1 MSASH
6 EENVMS
12 IYPILSAL
20 LTYPEQPLLDALPE
34 IERALDAQPGARAA
48 LAPLVESLRTE
59 PLIELQER
67 YVATFDRT
75 PSHSLHLFEHV
86 HGESRDRGQAMVD
99 LLDEYRRHGF
109 EPVGNELPDYV
120 PLFVE
125 FLGAI
130 AGDGDGAHA
139 AHLLGDAID
148 VLAALGERLARAQSP
163 YAGAFDVLR
172 ACSPVEPRPVAEPPP
187 RTMDEALERFGP
199 GPDGVE
205 PLLSPAADASLAQ
218 PIRFHPPRRAAT
230 PAPRA

>member
-1 MSASH
+1 
-6 EENVMS
+6 MS

-48 LAPLVESLRTE
+48 LAPLVESLRTA

>member
-6 EENVMS
+6 GENVMS

-34 IERALDAQPGARAA
+34 IERALDAQPGVRAA
-48 LAPLVESLRTE
+48 LAPLVESLRAT

>member
-48 LAPLVESLRTE
+48 LAPLVESLRAT

-205 PLLSPAADASLAQ
+205 PLLSPAANASLAQ

>member
-48 LAPLVESLRTE
+48 LAPLVESLRTA

>member
-1 MSASH
+1 
-6 EENVMS
+6 MS

-34 IERALDAQPGARAA
+34 IERALDAQPGVRAA
-48 LAPLVESLRTE
+48 LAPLVESLRAT

-172 ACSPVEPRPVAEPPP
+172 ACSPVEPQPVAEPPP

>member
-1 MSASH
+1 
-6 EENVMS
+6 MS

-20 LTYPEQPLLDALPE
+20 LTYPEQPLLDALPD
-34 IERALDAQPGARAA
+34 IERALDAFPDARAA
-48 LAPLVESLRTE
+48 LAPLVESLRAT

-86 HGESRDRGQAMVD
+86 HGESRDPRQAMVD

-109 EPVGNELPDYV
+109 ESRRSELPDY
-120 PLFVE
+120 
-125 FLGAI
+125 
-130 AGDGDGAHA
+130 AHA

-148 VLAALGERLARAQSP
+148 VLAALGERLARASSP

-199 GPDGVE
+199 GHDGVE
-205 PLLSPAADASLAQ
+205 PLLAPAVDASAAQ

>member
-1 MSASH
+1 MSTSH

-48 LAPLVESLRTE
+48 LAPLVESLRAT

>member
-20 LTYPEQPLLDALPE
+20 LTYPEQPLLDALPG
-34 IERALDAQPGARAA
+34 IERALDAFPDARAA
-48 LAPLVESLRTE
+48 LAPLVESLRAT

-109 EPVGNELPDYV
+109 EPVGSELPDYV

-130 AGDGDGAHA
+130 ASDGDDAHA

-148 VLAALGERLARAQSP
+148 VLAALGERLARASSP

-199 GPDGVE
+199 GHDGVE
-205 PLLSPAADASLAQ
+205 PLLAPAVDVSAAQ

>member
-1 MSASH
+1 
-6 EENVMS
+6 MS

-48 LAPLVESLRTE
+48 LAPLVESLRAT

-205 PLLSPAADASLAQ
+205 PLLSPAANASLAQ

>member
-48 LAPLVESLRTE
+48 PAPLVESLRTA